1 MLFIP
6 TIEKRGN
13 TAAVLLDE
21 PRTFAD
27 GLDLDAAREIAD
39 ALSDRFE
46 IYAIKDKTGFIV
58 MVYDNDECVET
69 VKVESWGDALDV
81 VAQRSADLMPEDSPE
96 DAEGSEGTKIPAWSA
111 DSTFTTFSSCADV
124 LVASEKPIVER
135 VEKALA
141 PYLDPSCV
149 FVDVVA
155 RRVVA
160 AVLDDAPSQDTKS
173 DKVVARATGRMP
185 SKLDYSPVD
194 ALRYLHLGAPLDVAL
209 DALDECPDTAEL
221 GTVRA
226 AIENAQALIRGE
238 YMHHRDADEEP
249 AFYSNGMPVS
259 TAVPHIA
266 NDGKQ
271 TFVSPAQH
279 VNHPGD
285 GFRLLTRS
293 ADADRYF
300 DGLEDG
306 YVA

>member
-6 TIEKRGN
+6 TIEKRGD
-13 TAAVLLDE
+13 TAAVFLDE

-27 GLDLDAAREIAD
+27 GLDLDAAREIAS

-46 IYAIKDKTGFIV
+46 IYAVKNNAGFIV

-69 VKVESWGDALDV
+69 VKVDSWSDALDV
-81 VAQRSADLMPEDSPE
+81 VAQRSADLMPEGSPE
-96 DAEGSEGTKIPAWSA
+96 DAEGTEDSHSRVQEPSGT
-111 DSTFTTFSSCADV
+111 
-124 LVASEKPIVER
+124 
-135 VEKALA
+135 
-141 PYLDPSCV
+141 
-149 FVDVVA
+149 FVDGTT
-155 RRVVA
+155 
-160 AVLDDAPSQDTKS
+160 P
-173 DKVVARATGRMP
+173 RMH
-185 SKLDYSPVD
+185 YSPVD
-194 ALRYLHLGAPLDVAL
+194 SLRYLHHGNPLDVAL
-209 DALDECPDTAEL
+209 DMLAEHPEIDEFGDL
-221 GTVRA
+221 RA
-226 AIENAQALIRGE
+226 VIETTQALIRDE
-238 YMHHRDADEEP
+238 YTRHRDADEDP

-293 ADADRYF
+293 AAVDRRF

>member
-6 TIEKRGN
+6 IIEKRGN
-13 TAAVLLDE
+13 TAAVLLDT
-21 PRTFAD
+21 PRAFAE
-27 GLDLDAAREIAD
+27 GLDYDTAREIAA

-46 IYAIKDKTGFIV
+46 IYAIKDKAGYIV
-58 MVYDNDECVET
+58 MVYDNGECVET

-81 VAQRSADLMPEDSPE
+81 VARCSADIMPEDSPE
-96 DAEGSEGTKIPAWSA
+96 RAE
-111 DSTFTTFSSCADV
+111 DS
-124 LVASEKPIVER
+124 PNN
-135 VEKALA
+135 
-141 PYLDPSCV
+141 
-149 FVDVVA
+149 
-155 RRVVA
+155 
-160 AVLDDAPSQDTKS
+160 
-173 DKVVARATGRMP
+173 ARASSGIFGDSSSPRM
-185 SKLDYSPVD
+185 DYSPVD
-194 ALRYLHLGAPLDVAL
+194 SLRYLHLGTPLDVAL
-209 DALDECPDTAEL
+209 DALDECADTADL

-226 AIENAQALIRGE
+226 AIETTQALIRDE
-238 YMHHRDADEEP
+238 YTRHRDADEDP

-293 ADADRYF
+293 AAVDRRF

>member
-6 TIEKRGN
+6 TVEKRGN

-21 PRTFAD
+21 PHTFAE
-27 GLDLDAAREIAD
+27 GLDYDTAREIAS

-46 IYAIKDKTGFIV
+46 IYAIKDKPGFVV
-58 MVYDNDECVET
+58 MAYDQDTLAQTVTAET
-69 VKVESWGDALDV
+69 WSDALRI
-81 VAQRSADLMPEDSPE
+81 VARLSTDLVPM
-96 DAEGSEGTKIPAWSA
+96 
-111 DSTFTTFSSCADV
+111 DSTMEGMDSS
-124 LVASEKPIVER
+124 SN
-135 VEKALA
+135 
-141 PYLDPSCV
+141 
-149 FVDVVA
+149 
-155 RRVVA
+155 
-160 AVLDDAPSQDTKS
+160 
-173 DKVVARATGRMP
+173 ARAHMGIDGKTITPRM
-185 SKLDYSPVD
+185 DYSLVD
-194 ALRYLHLGAPLDVAL
+194 SLRYLHLGTPLDVAL
-209 DALDECPDTAEL
+209 DALDECADTADL

-226 AIENAQALIRGE
+226 AIETTQALIRDE
-238 YMHHRDADEEP
+238 YTRHRYADEDP

-293 ADADRYF
+293 VAVDRRF

>member
-6 TIEKRGN
+6 TIEERGN

-27 GLDLDAAREIAD
+27 GLDLDTAREIAN

-46 IYAIKDKTGFIV
+46 IYAIKDSAGYIV
-58 MVYDNDECVET
+58 MIYANEECIET
-69 VKVESWGDALDV
+69 VKVESWIDALDA
-81 VAQRSADLMPEDSPE
+81 VAHRAADLRPEDSPE
-96 DAEGSEGTKIPAWSA
+96 GSEDSPNNARASSRTFA
-111 DSTFTTFSSCADV
+111 DSSS
-124 LVASEKPIVER
+124 P
-135 VEKALA
+135 
-141 PYLDPSCV
+141 
-149 FVDVVA
+149 
-155 RRVVA
+155 
-160 AVLDDAPSQDTKS
+160 
-173 DKVVARATGRMP
+173 RM
-185 SKLDYSPVD
+185 DYSPVD
-194 ALRYLHLGAPLDVAL
+194 SLRYLHLGTPLDVAL
-209 DALDECPDTAEL
+209 DALDECADTADL

-226 AIENAQALIRGE
+226 AIETTQALIRDE
-238 YMHHRDADEEP
+238 YTRHRDADEDP

-293 ADADRYF
+293 AAVDRRF

>member
-21 PRTFAD
+21 PRTFVD
-27 GLDLDAAREIAD
+27 GLDLDVAREIAN

-58 MVYDNDECVET
+58 MVYDSDECVET

-81 VAQRSADLMPEDSPE
+81 VAQRSADLMPEGSPE
-96 DAEGSEGTKIPAWSA
+96 DAEGSEGTP
-111 DSTFTTFSSCADV
+111 DN
-124 LVASEKPIVER
+124 
-135 VEKALA
+135 ALA
-141 PYLDPSCV
+141 SSDTFGVTP
-149 FVDVVA
+149 
-155 RRVVA
+155 
-160 AVLDDAPSQDTKS
+160 AP
-173 DKVVARATGRMP
+173 R
-185 SKLDYSPVD
+185 LDYSPVD

-209 DALDECPDTAEL
+209 DALDECPDTAVL

-238 YMHHRDADEEP
+238 YMHHRDADEDP
-249 AFYSNGMPVS
+249 AFYSNGMPIS

-300 DGLEDG
+300 DGLDDG

>member
-6 TIEKRGN
+6 VVELRGD

-21 PRTFAD
+21 PHTFAD
-27 GLDLDAAREIAD
+27 GLDLDAAREIAN

-58 MVYDNDECVET
+58 MVYDSDECVET

-81 VAQRSADLMPEDSPE
+81 VAQRSADLMPPMDSSM
-96 DAEGSEGTKIPAWSA
+96 EGM
-111 DSTFTTFSSCADV
+111 DSDSN
-124 LVASEKPIVER
+124 
-135 VEKALA
+135 
-141 PYLDPSCV
+141 
-149 FVDVVA
+149 
-155 RRVVA
+155 
-160 AVLDDAPSQDTKS
+160 
-173 DKVVARATGRMP
+173 ARAHMGIDGRTITPRM
-185 SKLDYSPVD
+185 DYSPVD
-194 ALRYLHLGAPLDVAL
+194 SLRYLHLGAPLDVAL
-209 DALDECPDTAEL
+209 DALDECADTAKL

-238 YMHHRDADEEP
+238 YMHHRDADEDP
-249 AFYSNGMPVS
+249 AFYSNGMPIS

-285 GFRLLTRS
+285 GFQLLTRS

>member
-6 TIEKRGN
+6 TIEKRGE

-27 GLDLDAAREIAD
+27 GLDLDAAREIAN

-46 IYAIKDKTGFIV
+46 IYAIKDSAGYIV
-58 MVYDNDECVET
+58 MIYANEECIET
-69 VKVESWGDALDV
+69 VKVESWSDALDA
-81 VAQRSADLMPEDSPE
+81 VAHRAADLRPEDSPE
-96 DAEGSEGTKIPAWSA
+96 GSE
-111 DSTFTTFSSCADV
+111 DSPNNARPSSGIFGD
-124 LVASEKPIVER
+124 SSSP
-135 VEKALA
+135 
-141 PYLDPSCV
+141 
-149 FVDVVA
+149 
-155 RRVVA
+155 
-160 AVLDDAPSQDTKS
+160 
-173 DKVVARATGRMP
+173 RM
-185 SKLDYSPVD
+185 DYSPVD
-194 ALRYLHLGAPLDVAL
+194 SLRYLHLGTPLDVAL
-209 DALDECPDTAEL
+209 DALDECADTADL

-226 AIENAQALIRGE
+226 AIETTQALIRDE
-238 YMHHRDADEEP
+238 YTRHRDADEDP

-293 ADADRYF
+293 AAVDRRF